1 MEELSDKCCFCY
13 GCLHVRSIR
22 NRNDDAKNFNLILSK
37 IKNHNNLNSFDWRM
51 KHSKPHMRILL
62 KAVRPTI
69 SGKIGMGESLLVCK
83 KIKFDN
89 IYISN
94 FIYKYL
100 TQNISN

>member
-1 MEELSDKCCFCY
+1 ME
-13 GCLHVRSIR
+13 
-22 NRNDDAKNFNLILSK
+22 
-37 IKNHNNLNSFDWRM
+37 
-51 KHSKPHMRILL
+51 HSKPHKRILL

-69 SGKIGMGESLLVCK
+69 SGKIYVGESLLVFK

-100 TQNISN
+100 TQNFIS